1 MIRPITILIL
11 VCLHGTIL
19 GQGTFQKALRRLSD
33 IGYHLTISK
42 NCKTQTIEDGFGCKI
57 TPSDNWYNQRLKTL
71 RMALTDTVNC
81 ATIRVIESFSV
92 TGSKELQPK
101 VYGRAEVMKWTFF
114 TVSDAENADILFSK
128 IDPTIKE
135 DLYKAPWTW
144 WRDNE
149 SVYFI
154 LTAGT
159 YASTDLNKIESK
171 LRRALRQN

>member
-1 MIRPITILIL
+1 MTILIL

-19 GQGTFQKALRRLSD
+19 GQGTFQKALSRLSD

-42 NCKTQTIEDGFGCKI
+42 NCKTQTIENGFGCKI
-57 TPSDNWYNQRLKTL
+57 PPSDNWYNQRLQTL
-71 RMALTDTVNC
+71 STALTDTVNC
-81 ATIRVIESFSV
+81 ATIRVIESFSI

-101 VYGRAEVMKWTFF
+101 IYGRAEVMKWTFF

-128 IDPTIKE
+128 IDPTKKE

-144 WRDNE
+144 WRDDE
-149 SVYFI
+149 SIYFM

-159 YASTDLNKIESK
+159 YVGTDLDKIESK
-171 LRRALRQN
+171 LRRALRQK